1 MPVKPLPRVETLST
15 ALRGEAWKSDTARA
29 LDHPVMF
36 WITRGQGR
44 FMVDC
49 RLRGI
54 TANTAIF
61 IPRNTLFSYDMFA
74 QPQGMVIS
82 LSNDESAGFPKRPA
96 LVRATNMQSQAELT
110 GLIDALSRELSE
122 ERTGARR
129 AVQAHVMM
137 IAVWLDRLLSDL
149 PAERLGKSDQLLSR
163 FSHVVA
169 IDHGSGK
176 SVGGFAADLNVTA
189 THLTR
194 LTQGSVGKPASA
206 LLNER
211 IINAACEAL
220 LHTDQPVK
228 TIAERLGFSSAAYFT
243 RAFQARTGQNPSSF
257 RKSRGL

>member
-1 MPVKPLPRVETLST
+1 MPNKHLPSVETLAA
-15 ALRGEAWKSDTARA
+15 ALRAEAWKSDTARA
-29 LDHPVMF
+29 LDHPVLF

-54 TANTAIF
+54 TANTAVYV
-61 IPRNTLFSYDMFA
+61 PPNTLFSYDMFA

-82 LSNDESAGFPKRPA
+82 LPNDDAAGFPKRPA
-96 LVRATNMQSQAELT
+96 LVRASNMQTQAELT
-110 GLIDALSRELSE
+110 GLIDTLSRELTE
-122 ERTGARR
+122 TRPGQRR

-137 IAVWLDRLLSDL
+137 IAVWLDRIASQQ
-149 PAERLGKSDQLLSR
+149 PAEKLGKSDQLLSR
-163 FSHVVA
+163 FSHVVS
-169 IDHGSGK
+169 IDHESGK
-176 SVGGFAADLNVTA
+176 SVGNFASDLNVTA

-194 LTQGSVGKPASA
+194 LTQGAVGKPASA

-228 TIAERLGFSSAAYFT
+228 TISEQLGFSSAAYFT
-243 RAFQARTGQNPSSF
+243 RAFQAQTGENPTTY
-257 RKSRGL
+257 RKSRRL